1 MVGQTASARCRP
13 KSVLGFFPRARGPSK
28 KHLSTLAAE
37 LRSKRRRHDEQER
50 KVHQSS
56 PVNRFSPCVFPC
68 LPLLVQTP
76 VLPVLG
82 WFCADFALDATTQA
96 TYAILVAVVCN
107 TCRCPQSLAP
117 DQPALPA
124 QNPFCVRARRRAT
137 GVYDNADAG
146 TMSMESM
153 RGVRCCA
160 HQFGSLHQAN

>member
-1 MVGQTASARCRP
+1 MASARCRP

-82 WFCADFALDATTQA
+82 WFCADFALDATTQT
-96 TYAILVAVVCN
+96 TYAVLVAVVCH
-107 TCRCPQSLAP
+107 TCRDPPSPSCFTSPLYQRRITFVYARA
-117 DQPALPA
+117 DELPA
-124 QNPFCVRARRRAT
+124 CTTNTQCMHSYFPNFKHFEFETVC
-137 GVYDNADAG
+137 
-146 TMSMESM
+146 
-153 RGVRCCA
+153 
-160 HQFGSLHQAN
+160 H